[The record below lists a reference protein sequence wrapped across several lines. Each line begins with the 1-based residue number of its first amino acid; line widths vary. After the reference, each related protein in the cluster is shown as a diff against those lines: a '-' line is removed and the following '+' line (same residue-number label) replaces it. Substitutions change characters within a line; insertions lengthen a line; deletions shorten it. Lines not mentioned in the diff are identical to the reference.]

1 MSVNKVI
8 IIGRSVRDAEIR
20 STSDGREI
28 ANLTIVTS
36 ERWKDKQSGEKKEKA
51 EFHKVICFNPNLTNV
66 IKSYVKKGSKLYV
79 EGSLQT
85 RKWQDKSGKDNY
97 STEIVLQA
105 FNGAVQLLD
114 NRSETQDTH
123 KTDYNQDNGDSNLD
137 DEVPF

>member
-8 IIGRSVRDAEIR
+8 LIGRSVRDAEVR
-20 STSDGREI
+20 STQDGREI

-51 EFHKVICFNPNLTNV
+51 EFHKVVIFNPNLV
-66 IKSYVKKGSKLYV
+66 GIVKSYVKRGSKLYV

-85 RKWQDKSGKDNY
+85 RKWQDKEGKDNY

-105 FNGAVQLLD
+105 FGGTIQLLD
-114 NRSETQDTH
+114 SRTENQDAH
-123 KTDYNQDNGDSNLD
+123 KTVYNQANDLD
-137 DEVPF
+137 DEIGF